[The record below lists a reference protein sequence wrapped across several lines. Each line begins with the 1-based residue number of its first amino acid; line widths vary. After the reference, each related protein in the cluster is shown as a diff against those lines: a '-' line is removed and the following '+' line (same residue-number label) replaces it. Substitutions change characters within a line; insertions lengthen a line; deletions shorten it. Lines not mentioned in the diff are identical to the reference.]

1 MAQSVFGVGFLFAT
15 PSGSNPTPTR
25 FGRLQDVSVDFS
37 YDSKMLYGSNQYAL
51 ENARGK
57 AKIDLKA
64 SIGVVDPNLFNN
76 IFFGLA
82 TSTGETLNSV
92 DEPQTSVS
100 TSITVAN
107 AGTFSQDLGVYNTVT
122 GLWMTRVAASPAAG
136 QYAVNTATGVY
147 NTVTGLWMT
156 RVASAPT
163 AGQYAVN
170 TTTGV
175 YTVNTTQNGQSLRAS
190 YTYASAST
198 GQSLAFTNQ
207 LMGSNV
213 IFSVQLVN
221 KFKGSDGVV
230 RSLFL
235 NFPAVQCPKLS
246 MPLKLDDFSLP
257 SLDMSAQDNGSGNV
271 FNYSMTG

>member
-15 PSGSNPTPTR
+15 PSGTNPTPTR
-25 FGRLQDVSVDFS
+25 FGRLQDVQVDFS

-76 IFFGLA
+76 IFFGLT

-122 GLWMTRVAASPAAG
+122 GLWMSRVASSPAAG

-147 NTVTGLWMT
+147 TINAAQENQLLKV
-156 RVASAPT
+156 
-163 AGQYAVN
+163 
-170 TTTGV
+170 
-175 YTVNTTQNGQSLRAS
+175 S
-190 YTYASAST
+190 YTYASPST
-198 GQSLAFTNQ
+198 GVSLSFTNQ
-207 LMGSNV
+207 LMGASV
-213 IFSVQLVN
+213 IFGVQLVN
-221 KFKGSDGVV
+221 RFKGSDGVV

-246 MPLKLDDFSLP
+246 MPLKLDDFTLP
-257 SLDMSAQDNGSGNV
+257 QLDMSAQDNGSGNV

>member
-15 PSGSNPTPTR
+15 PSGTNPTPTR

-37 YDSKMLYGSNQYAL
+37 YDSKLLYGSNQYAL

-57 AKIDLKA
+57 AKIELKA
-64 SIGVVDPNLFNN
+64 TIGVVDPNLFNN

-92 DEPQTSVS
+92 DEPQTSAT

-107 AGTFSQDLGVYNTVT
+107 ASTFSQDLGVYNSVT
-122 GLWMTRVAASPAAG
+122 GLWMTRVASAPAAG

-147 NTVTGLWMT
+147 TIN
-156 RVASAPT
+156 SAQENQ
-163 AGQYAVN
+163 ALKV
-170 TTTGV
+170 
-175 YTVNTTQNGQSLRAS
+175 S

-198 GQSLAFTNQ
+198 GTSLNFTNQ
-207 LMGSNV
+207 LMGASV

-221 KFKGSDGVV
+221 KFKGGDGVV

-235 NFPAVQCPKLS
+235 DFPAVQCPKLS
-246 MPLKLDDFSLP
+246 MPLKLDDFTLP
-257 SLDMSAQDNGSGNV
+257 QLDMAAQDNGSGNV